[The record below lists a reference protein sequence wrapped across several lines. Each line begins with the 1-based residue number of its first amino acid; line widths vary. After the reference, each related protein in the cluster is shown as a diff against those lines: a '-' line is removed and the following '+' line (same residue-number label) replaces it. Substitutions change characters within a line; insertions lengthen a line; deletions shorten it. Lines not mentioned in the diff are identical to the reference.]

1 MGIQS
6 LGVGSGLALDDLVTQ
21 LIQAERAPKEK
32 RLNDREENLDAVISG
47 IGSLQSKL
55 GDFEDSVEELRND
68 FNLNARKPQIEHHSS
83 LTLGEDQEGP
93 FTAEASNSALEASY
107 DVVITGLAEGS
118 RFQSTDGNFATTGD
132 SVLSAGSGS
141 ISFKFGSSADTFSVN
156 VTAGTSLQ
164 ALANSINSSSTN
176 VQSDGLTPLV
186 TASIIDTGT
195 AAGAK
200 LVYSSSLTGTGNDL
214 IVVNDNDLADLNKV
228 TSVDSTEL
236 INNELN
242 TNGLKV
248 ASVDATATV
257 DGIAVQSSTNKFENV
272 IQNVSF
278 EALQIS
284 PDTNGDLTPDG
295 ASKLTIGNDKEGL
308 GKKVRD
314 FVDDYNTLMDEIG
327 RLTKFGES
335 ELEDD
340 GPLAGDFMVRG
351 IQGQLANFIS
361 RGVPG
366 SSLGTLYQLGI
377 SFGDKGKLEITATD
391 EFGFGSGEDRLKD
404 ALEDNFDDAASLFT
418 DTNDG
423 IAKNLYDYIRE
434 FTRFGGLLKSRE
446 QNFKDEKDTL
456 EDERARFELQ
466 MLSFEQ
472 IQRDK
477 YLALDKT
484 VSQLNRT
491 GNALVASLGS
501 SF

>member
-55 GDFEDSVEELRND
+55 GEFEDSVDELRND
-68 FNLNARKPQIEHHSS
+68 FNLNAREPQIDHHSS
-83 LTLGEDQEGP
+83 LSLGEGEAGP
-93 FTAEASNSALEASY
+93 FSAEASNSALEASY
-107 DVVITGLAEGS
+107 DVVITGLADGT
-118 RFQSTDGNFATTGD
+118 RFESTDGNFANTTD
-132 SVLSAGSGS
+132 SVLAAGSGS
-141 ISFKFGSSADTFSVN
+141 ISFSFGSATDTFSIN

-164 ALANSINSSSTN
+164 ALANSINSSSN
-176 VQSDGLTPLV
+176 NLQSDGLTPLV

-200 LVYSSSLTGTGNDL
+200 LVYSSSLTGAGNDL
-214 IVVNDNDLADLNKV
+214 IVSNDNDLADLDRV
-228 TSVDSTEL
+228 TSTDSTKT
-236 INNELN
+236 IDRELN
-242 TNGLKV
+242 SNGLKT
-248 ASVDATATV
+248 AAANATATV

-278 EALQIS
+278 EALELS
-284 PDTNGDLTPDG
+284 PDTNGDFIPDG
-295 ASKLTIGNDKEGL
+295 KSVLTIGNDRDGL
-308 GKKVRD
+308 DKKVRD
-314 FVDDYNTLMDEIG
+314 FVDNYNTLIDEMG

-335 ELEDD
+335 DLEDD

-351 IQGQLANFIS
+351 LQNQLANIIS
-361 RGVPG
+361 GSVSG

-377 SFGDKGKLEITATD
+377 SFGEDNKLEITATD
-391 EFGFGSGEDRLKD
+391 EFGFGSGEDRLKE
-404 ALEDNFDDAASLFT
+404 ALENSFDDAASLFT
-418 DTNDG
+418 DSNDG
-423 IAKNLYDYIRE
+423 IAKNIYDYIRE

-446 QNFKDEKDTL
+446 QNFKDEKDSL
-456 EDERARFELQ
+456 EDERSRFELQ
-466 MLSFEQ
+466 MLNFEQ

-477 YLALDKT
+477 YLALDQT

-491 GNALVASLGS
+491 GNALIASLGG
-501 SF
+501 F